1 MSRRGWRR
9 QRAPPHF
16 GVDAAPGRAHPGRM
30 DDPMWLFL
38 SALFSIIGLAVFTYG
53 RRQRTATH
61 TVIGLALMGYPYFV
75 RGTLALL
82 GVGIAL
88 LVGMVVGARIESD

>member
-1 MSRRGWRR
+1 MVTQIHRGGGKI
-9 QRAPPHF
+9 
-16 GVDAAPGRAHPGRM
+16 GVDATAVAAHPGAM
-30 DDPMWLFL
+30 DDPAWLFL

-61 TVIGLALMGYPYFV
+61 TVFGLALMGYPYFV
-75 RGTLALL
+75 HGTLALV

-88 LVGMVVGARIESD
+88 LVGMVIGNRMEAD

>member
-1 MSRRGWRR
+1 
-9 QRAPPHF
+9 
-16 GVDAAPGRAHPGRM
+16 M
-30 DDPMWLFL
+30 DDPTWLFL

-61 TVIGLALMGYPYFV
+61 TVIGLALMAYPYFV
-75 RGTLALL
+75 RGTLALV

-88 LVGMVVGARIESD
+88 LVGMVVGSRIESD